1 MANTILLKRSSTTTN
16 VPTAGE
22 LSQGELAINT
32 ADERLFSKNSSNV
45 VFEITDHDNLTNYVA
60 NEHIDWTSTTASLST
75 SGTISGVNVTSGS
88 DPGHTHTAYAAS
100 SHTHTFDSLTS
111 KTAGTGDYLTTGD
124 IGSGENSG
132 GVAMTINDGYG
143 NANLTFNHR
152 NGTPDN
158 TSATQSAYRIEAS
171 TDSNTATWS
180 FEMGNSTVQDTPVAL
195 TQVMQMTTS
204 AIDFQVNVDC
214 NAGLDVTGTMAAT
227 TVTGANVTSGVDPG
241 HTHSIYLTAESDTL
255 ATVTGR
261 GATTATAST
270 FSGGINMS
278 DSDLN
283 RPVLEDYGVKHTA
296 PTVSANAV
304 TVNLTLGNSFLID
317 MDPATAAV
325 TLTLSNPPASGTY
338 GEANLIIVMGT
349 PAYGITWPGSIVW
362 QNGGTAPTL
371 STTNNE
377 VDLVHLFTVDGGT
390 TWYGTYAL
398 AAGATGGA
406 TTLAALT
413 DTDITTPADASLLL
427 YDTGTATW
435 RDAAMSGDATITDT
449 GVITVSSA
457 ASADSVAAAN
467 VAAGSLANGVNSYFA
482 ATSGNFAYK
491 IPFMNYTGISNTNA
505 SMLHDNGSTF
515 TYNPSTNTLSVGTCA
530 ATTVTG
536 ANVTSGTDPG
546 HTHSAYLTSAV
557 TSVAAG
563 NGMSFTTITGTGSVT
578 MGTPGTL
585 TASTSNG
592 TTTTSH
598 THAITTTGT
607 GTIVASTSPTFV
619 TKSTHDTIF
628 LNERASATTDVTGD
642 GQLWVKSN
650 APNDL
655 YYTTDNG
662 LDYPI
667 AYARYRV
674 TADTTLDGAN
684 VSETLGVQHINGCW
698 YSDNATA
705 YTLTLQA
712 NTVTTFP
719 VGAQMTIWNE
729 GSGTLTITEGSL
741 TTLYVL
747 TGSAV
752 TDAAGSATMA
762 QGGYATLIRKSTT
775 VYLLMGAGITP

>member
-1 MANTILLKRSSTTTN
+1 VANTILLKRSSTTTN

-111 KTAGTGDYLTTGD
+111 KTSGTGNYQTTGD
-124 IGSGENSG
+124 MIADNFEATGLGPNSTPGTDDLYIG
-132 GVAMTINDGYG
+132 GYG
-143 NANLTFNHR
+143 ILGDRATAVYVSNVSGPVVLNHT
-152 NGTPDN
+152 GVHN
-158 TSATQSAYRIEAS
+158 T
-171 TDSNTATWS
+171 NTKLA
-180 FEMGNSTVQDTPVAL
+180 
-195 TQVMQMTTS
+195 TTS
-204 AIDFQVNVDC
+204 TGVT
-214 NAGLDVTGTMAAT
+214 VTGTMAAT
-227 TVTGANVTSGVDPG
+227 TVTGANVTSG
-241 HTHSIYLTAESDTL
+241 S
-255 ATVTGR
+255 
-261 GATTATAST
+261 
-270 FSGGINMS
+270 
-278 DSDLN
+278 
-283 RPVLEDYGVKHTA
+283 
-296 PTVSANAV
+296 
-304 TVNLTLGNSFLID
+304 
-317 MDPATAAV
+317 
-325 TLTLSNPPASGTY
+325 
-338 GEANLIIVMGT
+338 
-349 PAYGITWPGSIVW
+349 
-362 QNGGTAPTL
+362 
-371 STTNNE
+371 
-377 VDLVHLFTVDGGT
+377 
-390 TWYGTYAL
+390 
-398 AAGATGGA
+398 
-406 TTLAALT
+406 
-413 DTDITTPADASLLL
+413 
-427 YDTGTATW
+427 
-435 RDAAMSGDATITDT
+435 
-449 GVITVSSA
+449 
-457 ASADSVAAAN
+457 
-467 VAAGSLANGVNSYFA
+467 
-482 ATSGNFAYK
+482 
-491 IPFMNYTGISNTNA
+491 
-505 SMLHDNGSTF
+505 
-515 TYNPSTNTLSVGTCA
+515 
-530 ATTVTG
+530 
-536 ANVTSGTDPG
+536 DPG
-546 HTHSAYLTSAV
+546 HTHSAYLTGNQTITLSGDVTGSGATAITTTIAAGSVDIAMLSATGTPSSSTYLRGDNTWATIAGGGTV

-563 NGMSFTTITGTGSVT
+563 NGMSFTTITTTGSVT
-578 MGTPGTL
+578 MGTPSTL
-585 TASTSNG
+585 TASTTNG
-592 TTTTSH
+592 VTATSH

-628 LNERASATTDVTGD
+628 LNERASATTDVAGD

-655 YYTTDNG
+655 YFTTDNG
-662 LDYPI
+662 LDYPV

-729 GSGTLTITEGSL
+729 GTGTLTITEGSL